1 MGEHPDALY
10 HRLQG
15 DEHGD
20 SLLSSLCSACG
31 MARSEHLI
39 DSEGNQIEET
49 GLAMS
54 ISTRTE
60 QHSPTHRMSVDLQ
73 NELQLRRHSLS
84 TPQRVERKEQLE
96 TESKHATETESES
109 KPTGPT
115 KRCDVCLEDV
125 PLDMFHVPPVGACA
139 HEYCKT
145 CLTQHYAVKTKDGD
159 VLKVACI
166 DPKCDRQIEE
176 EEILSFL
183 IDPEIRAKF
192 IKFKRNKLLMLNPRV
207 RFCCKPGCEG
217 SMTGSRM
224 QRKLQCPKCDT
235 AVCFN
240 CGQPWHGYFVGCNQQ
255 VDMGYAKWA
264 LNKDIQK
271 CPKCRMVIEKVDGC
285 NHMTCSSC
293 RYEFCWMCR
302 GAYTEYHF
310 EWWNIFGCPGAMYT
324 PKYCRCPHCFPRWM
338 NRILIILCF
347 LGVVVP
353 LVFVAGFMYVF
364 FVCLIMFCI
373 RCEWKCPDMDIFDD
387 LCDF

>member
-49 GLAMS
+49 GLGMS

-84 TPQRVERKEQLE
+84 TPQKLERKEQPE
-96 TESKHATETESES
+96 TESKHETETASES

-192 IKFKRNKLLMLNPRV
+192 IKFKRNKL
-207 RFCCKPGCEG
+207 
-217 SMTGSRM
+217 
-224 QRKLQCPKCDT
+224 QCPKCDT

-285 NHMTCSSC
+285 NHMTCSS
-293 RYEFCWMCR
+293 
-302 GAYTEYHF
+302 
-310 EWWNIFGCPGAMYT
+310 
-324 PKYCRCPHCFPRWM
+324 
-338 NRILIILCF
+338 
-347 LGVVVP
+347 
-353 LVFVAGFMYVF
+353 
-364 FVCLIMFCI
+364 
-373 RCEWKCPDMDIFDD
+373 
-387 LCDF
+387 